1 MIDESRGVTGT
12 PTLVA
17 GRRPSGRTLERR
29 RTLPSGRAVVGGFLI
44 ALAAV
49 GGYGAVI
56 LNHSPLPRFVVAT
69 TTLRVGQRI
78 VPSDLTTEPMRL
90 PARLADSLA
99 FTRPATLVGAVVVAP
114 VRAGEL
120 LQVSDVVAPPG
131 PAGDREL
138 SFPVAPARAL
148 DGGLQPGD
156 RIDVLAT
163 FGQGGSTVTTAVV
176 EDADV
181 VAVSSSSGGLAG
193 SSDLVIT
200 VRLRTPA
207 EVVALV
213 NAVNTGEIVLVRAS
227 GDRPGR
233 YPTVGAA
240 SASSASSP
248 TATTARVSALASPEP
263 GSLPTGSPHADGRQ
277 PASSDRGAP

>member
-1 MIDESRGVTGT
+1 MIDESRVVPGG
-12 PTLVA
+12 PTLVS
-17 GRRPSGRTLERR
+17 GRRPGGRTLERR

-56 LNHSPLPRFVVAT
+56 LNRAPLPRFVVAA

-78 VPSDLTTEPMRL
+78 TPSDLTTEPMRL
-90 PARLADSLA
+90 PANLADNLA

-114 VRAGEL
+114 VQAGEL
-120 LQVSDVVAPPG
+120 LQVSDVVASPG
-131 PAGDREL
+131 PGRDREL
-138 SFPVAPARAL
+138 SFPIAPARAL
-148 DGGLQPGD
+148 DGDLRPGD
-156 RIDVLAT
+156 RVDVLAT
-163 FGQGGSTVTTAVV
+163 FGQAGSAVTTAVV

-181 VAVSSSSGGLAG
+181 VAVSASSGGLAG

-227 GDRPGR
+227 GDRRGR

-240 SASSASSP
+240 RARGTS
-248 TATTARVSALASPEP
+248 TTAASTPSISSIDSP
-263 GSLPTGSPHADGRQ
+263 ATGTRRPT
-277 PASSDRGAP
+277 SSDRGAA